1 MYYETALRTVLG
13 LKSKIVSI
21 TSFNEWHEG
30 TRKFRTEV
38 LKHFG
43 DVSFSKSIFKLHI
56 LIILPLL
63 LRLLQNDYISR
74 T

>member
-30 TRKFRTEV
+30 TRKFRTEP

-43 DVSFSKSIFKLHI
+43 DAIFSKTIFKMHM
-56 LIILPLL
+56 LPLL
-63 LRLLQNDYISR
+63 LLNGEISYLF
-74 T
+74 

>member
-43 DVSFSKSIFKLHI
+43 DVTVFQNQSLNCIF
-56 LIILPLL
+56 
-63 LRLLQNDYISR
+63 
-74 T
+74 